1 MTFEKLKELI
11 EKNKIPN
18 NVKLLGDSDDLWM
31 ADKTEMN
38 WVFYNEKENHVIF
51 TQEFKWEY
59 LINKDYKM
67 LD

>member
-11 EKNKIPN
+11 EKHKIPN
-18 NVKLLGDSDDLWM
+18 NAKLLLSDSDWEC
-31 ADKTEMN
+31 DKIEMN
-38 WVFYNEKENHVIF
+38 WVFYNEKENQVIF

>member
-18 NVKLLGDSDDLWM
+18 NAKLLSDSDWEC
-31 ADKTEMN
+31 DKTEMN